1 MEQKHV
7 VRITIDDFVK
17 GDFTLK
23 KPEKT
28 PILGSS
34 AIIKVVKTDKG
45 VTISSPFDEE
55 NAFIKNFSITLIPPN
70 EQEGTYINNKFICTF
85 NWSPVKNVTQ
95 YRLFKNNILEKN
107 SFNNNFKYNF
117 SEYENGTY
125 IFRVDCL
132 EPNIFIKEAKN
143 SNQYTCP
150 FLKVPIF
157 LNYKYYFYY
166 YIENKDKDVFSKK
179 ILSVLPIDARASKS
193 IADNKNQ
200 SIENKDCCFQ
210 EHSFSPL
217 ENKEVYRS
225 DEYIYFTENTYSLE
239 NQPPDYFLLKLL
251 KKPGSRNQ
259 LQPDVK
265 YIDVYIEKIKEN
277 DENLNQDFEGGV

>member
-179 ILSVLPIDARASKS
+179 YY
-193 IADNKNQ
+193 Q
-200 SIENKDCCFQ
+200 FYQ
-210 EHSFSPL
+210 
-217 ENKEVYRS
+217 
-225 DEYIYFTENTYSLE
+225 
-239 NQPPDYFLLKLL
+239 
-251 KKPGSRNQ
+251 
-259 LQPDVK
+259 
-265 YIDVYIEKIKEN
+265 
-277 DENLNQDFEGGV
+277 